1 MCREIDGGVCVLLL
15 FYRIQIKYKLTGRRK
30 FMSIDV
36 EVLRRIP
43 LFKQLGQEDLAQVAL
58 MTQERRYERGD
69 LILLEGDLGGALHY
83 VHAGLVKVFKT
94 SPSGKEQVLSLIAP
108 GHTFNDVP
116 ALDGGPNP
124 ASAAALEQSVI
135 YVIRRAD
142 LRELIRMRP
151 EVAEAVVRTLTGAL
165 RHLVALVEDLSLRH
179 VTARVAK
186 ILLDQE
192 KTAAQA
198 QNVYHLTQ
206 QEMAALAGTARE
218 VVGRSLKE
226 LEGAGAIEMRQGRA
240 IVMNR
245 ERLQLLASE

>member
-1 MCREIDGGVCVLLL
+1 MAVEIEGL
-15 FYRIQIKYKLTGRRK
+15 QQ
-30 FMSIDV
+30 
-36 EVLRRIP
+36 IP
-43 LFKQLGQEDLAQVAL
+43 LFATLSSEELAYVAA
-58 MTQERRYERGD
+58 MTVERHYERGD

-83 VHAGLVKVFKT
+83 VRSGLVKVFKT
-94 SPSGKEQVLSLIAP
+94 SAGGKEQVLRLIAA

-124 ASAAALEQSVI
+124 ASAAAMEPSIV
-135 YVIRRAD
+135 YVIRRAE
-142 LRELIRMRP
+142 LRELIVTRP
-151 EVAEAVVRTLTGAL
+151 QVAEAVVQTLARAL

-192 KTAAQA
+192 GASQQA
-198 QNVYHLTQ
+198 PRAYHLTQ

-226 LEGAGAIEMRQGRA
+226 LEVAGAIEMRQGRA
-240 IVMNR
+240 VVLNLD
-245 ERLQLLASE
+245 RLRLLSQG